1 MEKFIQQFKDF
12 LSSGKMEFKNKDVSI
27 ELSGHNLDVEFSL
40 ADDGILVNFPKAPL
54 VSASVGWG
62 IKFADLPLTALTISE
77 KGVRVHIDGLLD
89 MLEPTIPWD
98 ELNE

>member
-12 LSSGKMEFKNKDVSI
+12 LTSGKMEFKNKDVSI
-27 ELSGHNLDVEFSL
+27 ELKNYNLDVEFSL
-40 ADDGILVNFPKAPL
+40 ADDGILVNFPEAPL